1 MRTPADPRR
10 NWPQQVEQEMEPGKR
25 HRLVRRLA
33 KAAVHAAELVRLTG
47 TRCDTRTQVRGAE
60 AFSPLFLDRGW

>member
-1 MRTPADPRR
+1 
-10 NWPQQVEQEMEPGKR
+10 MEPGKR